1 MKVSPYPHEL
11 KLNPTSEL
19 IKSSEDVQ
27 QDPPALLS
35 EDSLLDN
42 LPSQSTKRGREDE
55 NIQYIDEIINSKR
68 MRLETDI
75 PQFAVSS
82 PELQIQFPDLENEL
96 LSSTS
101 DTIYNPTTYDH
112 TADITTNFIT
122 LDGEWFLP
130 NSPICEFDSEPVAVP
145 DSDFSY
151 PSLSE
156 LPYFENTELLIPE
169 TDTTITTTTNSI
181 NVSKES
187 LLLDNEDTQFWSL
200 LAGEG
205 DNNSF

>member
-1 MKVSPYPHEL
+1 V
-11 KLNPTSEL
+11 
-19 IKSSEDVQ
+19 DVQ
-27 QDPPALLS
+27 HDPPALLF

-42 LPSQSTKRGREDE
+42 LPLQSIKRGREDE

-68 MRLETDI
+68 MRLEADTI
-75 PQFAVSS
+75 PQFTVSS

-96 LSSTS
+96 LSSSS
-101 DTIYNPTTYDH
+101 DTIYTPTTYDH
-112 TADITTNFIT
+112 AVNIDITTNFIT
-122 LDGEWFLP
+122 LEGDWFLP

-151 PSLSE
+151 PPLSE
-156 LPYFENTELLIPE
+156 LPYFENTELLIQE
-169 TDTTITTTTNSI
+169 TDNPTITTPPTNSS
-181 NVSKES
+181 NNPKES
-187 LLLDNEDTQFWSL
+187 TLLDNEDTQFWSL